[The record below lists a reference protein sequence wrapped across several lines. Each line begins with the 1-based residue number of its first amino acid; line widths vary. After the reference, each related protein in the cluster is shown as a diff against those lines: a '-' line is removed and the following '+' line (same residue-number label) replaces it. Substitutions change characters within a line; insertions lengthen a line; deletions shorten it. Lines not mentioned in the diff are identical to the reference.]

1 MKISNYYFSEEATFS
16 NRLLYARFL
25 NPYDCNSDSKWGYL
39 DGANEVLESNKS
51 IEELEEYVR
60 QYEIDNSPLDEYDKS
75 YCLAIKDFIKQ
86 EEKKNEGSL
95 EAY

>member
-1 MKISNYYFSEEATFS
+1 MKISNYYFSEEPTFS
-16 NRLLYARFL
+16 NRLLYAKFL
-25 NPYDCNSDSKWGYL
+25 NPYDMDCDSKWGYL

-51 IEELEEYVR
+51 IEELEEYVK

>member
-1 MKISNYYFSEEATFS
+1 MKISDYYFSEEFTFS

-25 NPYDCNSDSKWGYL
+25 NPYDCYSDSKWGYL

-75 YCLAIKDFIKQ
+75 YILAYKDYLK
-86 EEKKNEGSL
+86 EKMKESVTNE
-95 EAY
+95 